1 MDSMKSI
8 SAGES
13 SKEIFS
19 ETKLSDIEL
28 LKNKCKA

>member
-1 MDSMKSI
+1 MESMKLI

-13 SKEIFS
+13 SKESFS
-19 ETKLSDIEL
+19 EIKLSHIEL